1 MLWPLKVVTAHY
13 SYHSCETI
21 APLFARMF
29 PDSTIAAKF
38 SCGEKKCAYLACF
51 GIAPFFTQQL
61 IADVKRISG
70 YVIMFDESGN
80 KATQTKQMD
89 LHVRFWD
96 EGCHNV
102 TSRYLTSQFMGHSSA
117 ITMLE
122 EIVTSLRDNEID
134 ITKIVQVSMD
144 GPNVNWKLHR
154 LLMEHVAAADVHAPK
169 LLDVGSCSLHV
180 VHNAFKAGAS
190 ASEWGTAG
198 VLSALYWLF
207 VDSPARRE
215 DFSTITGS
223 SIFPQKYCKHRWLEN
238 VPVAQRAMDIW
249 PNVCAY
255 VKAVSVKHDGTDY
268 TEPSSKSYR
277 LVKDAVA
284 DKLLLSKLAAFMSI
298 ATQLQP
304 FLHPQKFDV
313 GYLAGASTK
322 ELGCNENTAD
332 PLTWPG
338 IRGERISINRQVVV
352 ENLKERSF
360 IAQRTIHDHLLHV
373 GGLDA
378 LIVDKPLLSAAASGR
393 RKYTEYLQRQR
404 ADKAKAA
411 KGVKRKALSDDITAL
426 EKRQKIVQSAMVS
439 MNKDADTLSEQAE
452 AKNDMTLVMKSNAYR
467 RSAKVKGLEL
477 ASLAKEIAKLREDL
491 QK

>member
-1 MLWPLKVVTAHY
+1 
-13 SYHSCETI
+13 
-21 APLFARMF
+21 
-29 PDSTIAAKF
+29 
-38 SCGEKKCAYLACF
+38 
-51 GIAPFFTQQL
+51 
-61 IADVKRISG
+61 
-70 YVIMFDESGN
+70 
-80 KATQTKQMD
+80 
-89 LHVRFWD
+89 
-96 EGCHNV
+96 
-102 TSRYLTSQFMGHSSA
+102 MGHSSA
-117 ITMLE
+117 TTMLE

-134 ITKIVQVSMD
+134 ITKIVQVSTD

-304 FLHPQKFDV
+304 FLTAFQSDNPLMPFVCGELSSIVRALMKRIVKPDILDEATNTTRL
-313 GYLAGASTK
+313 LAIKYKEPATMRTLLILSHGQASVEK
-322 ELGCNENTAD
+322 GF
-332 PLTWPG
+332 
-338 IRGERISINRQVVV
+338 SINRQVVV

>member
-1 MLWPLKVVTAHY
+1 
-13 SYHSCETI
+13 
-21 APLFARMF
+21 
-29 PDSTIAAKF
+29 
-38 SCGEKKCAYLACF
+38 
-51 GIAPFFTQQL
+51 
-61 IADVKRISG
+61 
-70 YVIMFDESGN
+70 
-80 KATQTKQMD
+80 
-89 LHVRFWD
+89 
-96 EGCHNV
+96 
-102 TSRYLTSQFMGHSSA
+102 
-117 ITMLE
+117 
-122 EIVTSLRDNEID
+122 
-134 ITKIVQVSMD
+134 MD

-154 LLMEHVAAADVHAPK
+154 LLMEHVATADVHAPK

-180 VHNAFKAGAS
+180 VHNN
-190 ASEWGTAG
+190 
-198 VLSALYWLF
+198 WLF

-255 VKAVSVKHDGTDY
+255 IKAVSVKHDGTDY
-268 TEPSSKSYR
+268 TEPSSKSYH

-284 DKLLLSKLAAFMSI
+284 DKLLLSKLATFMSI

-304 FLHPQKFDV
+304 FLTAFQSDNPLMPFVCGELLSIVRALMKWIVKSDILDEATNTTRLAIKYKEPAKFDV

-322 ELGCNENTAD
+322 ELLRKKEISEGALLHFRNELAAFVCAVISKIIEKTPIGYAFAHRLACLD
-332 PLTWPG
+332 PVSIATSTTQAAIQFKLVVDYLVKQQHLQG
-338 IRGERISINRQVVV
+338 RNCDELIRQYNEFLDSVVRPNSPAFKDFDYYKQRLDEFLHQHVARSGSFAKFWDVMRTLLILSHGQVSMEKGFSINRQVVV

-360 IAQRTIHDHLLHV
+360 IAQRIIHDHLLHV

-378 LIVDKPLLSAAASGR
+378 LIVDKPLLPAAASGR
-393 RKYTEYLQRQR
+393 RKYIERQR

-411 KGVKRKALSDDITAL
+411 KGVKRKALSDDITAM

-452 AKNDMTLVMKSNAYR
+452 AKNDMTLVMKSNVYR
-467 RSAKVKGLEL
+467 RSAKVKGL
-477 ASLAKEIAKLREDL
+477 
-491 QK
+491 